1 MPRTS
6 PFGKFAPLAAIAVV
20 QLLVILLVPSVG
32 QPQSDGL
39 SSSAGFGAPGSGAGG
54 APGAP
59 GTPGFVGPGGAG
71 SVDGTSGAGGA
82 LTGGG
87 AGGAVGGAGGGGTGG
102 AGGAGGPAAAPG
114 VSGQSAAVAG
124 STKHCVGGRQFSPA
138 IDYFAPPCVPGVPG
152 AAFAN
157 NGGNTWQGVTK
168 DTIQIVQYIPDY
180 GAAVNT
186 ILKAQG
192 LFYDANDAKIAAG
205 AYEKFINANYQ
216 LYGRKVKI
224 DTFQGKCATVPP
236 DLKCLIPEMGEMVQ
250 KFKPY
255 AVLFST
261 TVCSKCF
268 AELARLK
275 VVTTGGSGFSDEFKV
290 ANAPYSYDLSM
301 SSTRM
306 ANQFAEFW
314 CKQMTSK
321 GNSGRKA
328 IFAGTQNAAQN
339 FRNSPRQLGVVSTND
354 PDNEGTVKNVLYPA
368 LKRGC
373 NDSVNGHEYF
383 YAQDISTAQTQSQA
397 GTAAMNTST
406 NPATSVLC
414 LCDPVAPQFSYS
426 AAAQNNYWPES
437 LFATN
442 QSMDFDSVGQTYVD
456 KNGSATLACP
466 SPSRGCP
473 FDNGIGLGAA
483 DPQTAP
489 DQMAGVKIFKANSAE
504 RLPVEPPTADIFWGN
519 YNLLASLI
527 QNTGPFLTP
536 ARMQQAAPQLGAR
549 GGGNTGHAL
558 RQFTAGNYGWTQDVR
573 VAFFNKRAKSPYNTA
588 PGKYI
593 SIEGR
598 RFNSGQFP
606 KMAQPPAPPAEGR
619 K

>member
-1 MPRTS
+1 VPRTS

-32 QPQSDGL
+32 QQQTDAL
-39 SSSAGFGAPGSGAGG
+39 NSSGGFGPPGSGVGGAAG
-54 APGAP
+54 APGA
-59 GTPGFVGPGGAG
+59 GGFVGPGGTAVEG
-71 SVDGTSGAGGA
+71 STGAGGA
-82 LTGGG
+82 AVGGGTVSGSGTSGGGAGGG
-87 AGGAVGGAGGGGTGG
+87 AGGA
-102 AGGAGGPAAAPG
+102 AAAPG
-114 VSGQSAAVAG
+114 VSGQTAAVAG
-124 STKHCVGGRQFSPA
+124 STKHCVGGRQFSPS

-168 DTIQIVQYIPDY
+168 DTIQIVQYVPDY

-192 LFYDANDAKIAAG
+192 LFYDANDARIAAA

-224 DTFQGKCATVPP
+224 DTFQGKCQTVPP
-236 DLKCLIPEMGEMVQ
+236 ELKCLIPEMGEMVQ

-261 TVCSKCF
+261 SSICSKCF

-275 VVTTGGSGFSDEFKV
+275 VVTTGGSGFSDEFRN
-290 ANAPYSYDLSM
+290 ANAPYNYDLSM

-321 GNSGRKA
+321 GNSGRTA
-328 IFAGTQNAAQN
+328 VFAGTQNPQQN
-339 FRNSPRQLGVVSTND
+339 FRTRPRQLGVISTND
-354 PDNEGTVKNVLYPA
+354 PDNESTVKNVLYPA

-373 NDSVNGHEYF
+373 NDDVDGHEYF

-397 GTAAMNTST
+397 GTAAMNTPN

-414 LCDPVAPQFSYS
+414 LCDPVAPQFAYS

-437 LFATN
+437 LLASN
-442 QSMDFDSVGQTYVD
+442 QAMDFDSVGQTYVD
-456 KNGSATLACP
+456 NKGDPTLACP
-466 SPSRGCP
+466 SPARGCP

-489 DQMAGVKIFKANSAE
+489 DQMAGVKIFKANSGGAA
-504 RLPVEPPTADIFWGN
+504 LPVEPPTADIFWGN

-549 GGGNTGHAL
+549 GGGTTGHAL
-558 RQFTAGNYGWTQDVR
+558 RQFTAGNFGWTQDVR
-573 VAFFNKRAKSPYNTA
+573 VVFFNKRAMSPYNTA

-593 SIEGR
+593 GIEGR
-598 RFNSGQFP
+598 RFNTGQFP
-606 KMAQPPAPPAEGR
+606 TLKQPPAPPAEGR